1 MDSFF
6 QILKP
11 MLEKQALI
19 HKGVSVDS
27 IFII

>member
-1 MDSFF
+1 MNSFF

-11 MLEKQALI
+11 MFEKQALI
-19 HKGVSVDS
+19 HKSVSVDS